1 MGDELERKTAAQRP
15 FSVRLLMPTT
25 VSLRIR
31 GGPAAGEGDLT
42 EQGRNNQKHRDQLTP
57 LTRVHVM
64 EVAQVDP
71 QAVKAKETERLGS
84 LYASEAE
91 AVIRLAYVLTGDRH
105 AAEDIAHDAF
115 ARVGRRLFGLRD
127 PEHSRAYLYRTVV
140 NLCRG
145 RGRRLRIERRALQ
158 KLDKGDPHEGPNI
171 AAQDEMWTAILR
183 LPLRQRAALFLR
195 YYQDL
200 SEAQAADVMQCSLSA
215 MKSLVNRGLKELR
228 AGLEGVSDD

>member
-1 MGDELERKTAAQRP
+1 
-15 FSVRLLMPTT
+15 
-25 VSLRIR
+25 
-31 GGPAAGEGDLT
+31 
-42 EQGRNNQKHRDQLTP
+42 
-57 LTRVHVM
+57 M

-71 QAVKAKETERLGS
+71 QAVKAKETETLTS
-84 LYASEAE
+84 LYEREA
-91 AVIRLAYVLTGDRH
+91 AAAIRLAYVLTADRH

-115 ARVGRRLFGLRD
+115 ARVGGRLFGLQDR
-127 PEHSRAYLYRTVV
+127 EHSRAYLYRTVV
-140 NLCRG
+140 NLCHG

-158 KLDKGDPHEGPNI
+158 RLDMGAPHDPPDI
-171 AAQDEMWTAILR
+171 AARDEMWTAILR

-200 SEAQAADVMQCSLSA
+200 SEAQAADVLQCSSSA

>member
-1 MGDELERKTAAQRP
+1 
-15 FSVRLLMPTT
+15 V
-25 VSLRIR
+25 
-31 GGPAAGEGDLT
+31 
-42 EQGRNNQKHRDQLTP
+42 
-57 LTRVHVM
+57 

-71 QAVKAKETERLGS
+71 QAVKAKETDRLGS
-84 LYASEAE
+84 LYESEAA

-115 ARVGRRLFGLRD
+115 ARVGRRLFGLHDR
-127 PEHSRAYLYRTVV
+127 EHSRAYLYRTVV

-145 RGRRLRIERRALQ
+145 RGRRLRVERRALQ
-158 KLDKGDPHEGPNI
+158 KLDRGDPNEGPDV

-200 SEAQAADVMQCSLSA
+200 SEAQAADVLQCSLPA

-228 AGLEGVSDD
+228 AGLEGDSDD